1 MGEVSKILVVFSKA
15 DVTHRRMLEGILG
28 YARDNCPAAWE
39 IQLDLRD
46 IFRRN
51 TAEIKAGG
59 FSGIIAAVANPA
71 DRKRYFASGLPTVL
85 FEPTLARM
93 DHARRPANNVTFFND
108 HAAEGR
114 TAAEYYLARGYSSF
128 AYVGTPV
135 KAVWSD
141 ARRRGFAARLKKDG
155 MHPMVYTPPSGKAS
169 TDFTLEAPRLARWLK
184 RLPSPTALFVAHD
197 ERAQQVAAVALRAG
211 IDIPGDLA
219 LLGVDDDELLC
230 TTASPQL
237 SSIPVNAEETGRRIA
252 ERMHELLRGS
262 NSAPVV
268 RTCHTRVIA
277 RASTDADSLTDPFV
291 SKAVSYAEKNLSKPL
306 RAEDLAVA
314 ANCSLRTLQTKMLR
328 TLHRTPKEE
337 LAFLRRSEAVKL
349 LRETRLSV
357 SEIAVRCGYCSASHL
372 GTHLRRSL
380 GQTPRACRLYSR
392 TEERMT

>member
-1 MGEVSKILVVFSKA
+1 MGQVAKILVVFSKA

-28 YARDNCPAAWE
+28 YVRDTCPATWE
-39 IQLDLRD
+39 VQLDLRD
-46 IFRRN
+46 IFRRS
-51 TAEIKAGG
+51 TAEIRAGG

-93 DHARRPANNVTFFND
+93 DRARRPANNVTFFND

-114 TAAEYYLARGYSSF
+114 TAAEYYLERGYRSF
-128 AYVGTPV
+128 AYIGTPV

-141 ARRRGFAARLKKDG
+141 ARRRGFAARLAKDG
-155 MHPMVYTPPSGKAS
+155 IRPSIYVPPRGKAS
-169 TDFTLEAPRLARWLK
+169 ADFTLEAPRLARWLK
-184 RLPSPTALFVAHD
+184 RLPRPTALFVAHD
-197 ERAQQVAAVALRAG
+197 ERAQQVAAVAHRVG

-237 SSIPVNAEETGRRIA
+237 SSISVNAEETGRRIA
-252 ERMHELLRGS
+252 ERMHALLRGS
-262 NSAPVV
+262 NPVPIV

-277 RASTDADSLTDPFV
+277 RASTDADSLADPFV
-291 SKAVSYAEKNLSKPL
+291 SKAVSYAEKNLAKPL
-306 RAEDLAVA
+306 KAEDLAAA

-328 TLHRTPKEE
+328 VLRRTPKEE

-349 LRETRLSV
+349 LRETRLPV
-357 SEIAVRCGYCSASHL
+357 SEIAARCGYCSASHL
-372 GTHLRRSL
+372 GIHLRQSL
-380 GQTPRACRLYSR
+380 GLTPTSCRRAQAIRN
-392 TEERMT
+392 